1 MASMNNKDDDD
12 GDDDDDDAAIPYRP
26 LPPIL
31 IGSECYANN
40 VKRQNDDKELIREQQ
55 GNNNIAHHPLPF
67 ENYARPESKIF
78 TKSAL
83 RLFKHHS
90 Q

>member
-1 MASMNNKDDDD
+1 MTHVVDIWAVMARYKMQAIMASMNNKDDDD
-12 GDDDDDDAAIPYRP
+12 GDDAAIPYRP

-55 GNNNIAHHPLPF
+55 GNNNIAH
-67 ENYARPESKIF
+67 
-78 TKSAL
+78 
-83 RLFKHHS
+83 

>member
-12 GDDDDDDAAIPYRP
+12 GDDDDDDAAIPYRQ

-55 GNNNIAHHPLPF
+55 GNNNIAH
-67 ENYARPESKIF
+67 
-78 TKSAL
+78 
-83 RLFKHHS
+83 